1 MKTVHSS
8 DAAVFV
14 AWQFEMP
21 VMNLMDYYHY
31 YYLNRKYH
39 SPLTNLGVMVSNTLI
54 DVLMLVIVDCSLD
67 WYYYH

>member
-1 MKTVHSS
+1 MMMIVHSS
-8 DAAVFV
+8 DAAVSV

-21 VMNLMDYYHY
+21 VRNLMDLNH

-54 DVLMLVIVDCSLD
+54 GVLMLVIEDCSLD